1 MKTRVLLVDANDESR
16 ASLAERLRRT
26 GGLELVGQASDAGD
40 AAQIISRTEP
50 DVVLID
56 LHGVDDTPAEL
67 CRALRCLISAPL
79 AVLASFMMPDRWEQ
93 LQQAGATR
101 YLLKQVDT
109 AGLTRALHELGA
121 QYRKHDR

>member
-56 LHGVDDTPAEL
+56 LHGVDDGPTEL
-67 CRALRCLISAPL
+67 CRAMRRIIAAPL
-79 AVLASFMMPDRWEQ
+79 AVLASFMTPDRWER

-109 AGLTRALHELGA
+109 AGLSRALHELGA
-121 QYRKHDR
+121 QYRKHDG

>member
-16 ASLAERLRRT
+16 ASLAERLRRN
-26 GGLELVGQASDAGD
+26 GDVELVGQASDACD
-40 AAQIISRTEP
+40 AAQIISLTEP

-56 LHGVDDTPAEL
+56 LHGVDDGPTEL
-67 CRALRCLISAPL
+67 CRALRRIISAPL
-79 AVLASFMMPDRWEQ
+79 AVLASFMTPDRWER

-109 AGLTRALHELGA
+109 AGLSRALHELGA
-121 QYRKHDR
+121 QHRRHDR